1 LKLYPSYNVYGENL
15 RLQKG
20 TFCISL
26 RLLPLSSPEE
36 KLWFS
41 ALRREDKGDGTPQVL
56 LAPEGEE
63 RAEAPKVLKNW
74 G

>member
-1 LKLYPSYNVYGENL
+1 MDNVYGENL

-20 TFCISL
+20 TFWLSP

-41 ALRREDKGDGTPQVL
+41 ALRRE
-56 LAPEGEE
+56 EE
-63 RAEAPKVLKNW
+63 R
-74 G
+74 